1 MYIIFLKGICKFL
14 ANVIMCSVKDT
25 PQCQVVVIIYS
36 ENSCVT
42 QIQYL
47 FAEIPFFRNT
57 L

>member
-1 MYIIFLKGICKFL
+1 MYIIFFKGIYKFL

-25 PQCQVVVIIYS
+25 PQCQVVVIIYP
-36 ENSCVT
+36 ENSGVT

-47 FAEIPFFRNT
+47 FAEIPLFRNT

>member
-1 MYIIFLKGICKFL
+1 MYIIFLKEIYKFL

-25 PQCQVVVIIYS
+25 PQCQVVVIIYP

-47 FAEIPFFRNT
+47 FAEIPLFRNT